1 MANEMAGMWDWLDVG
16 GQVRSDVNKVT
27 EEAVRRVQ
35 DNQKKAQQIAKQIKD
50 EKDINNNLAKFLS
63 FILKEVKNDSIIKS
77 VYDVFFKIK
86 NPKTDT
92 TYLRKS
98 INIFVIVWLFIP
110 FYPKQMEEMNII
122 WFYQDIFD
130 TNPSITLTKYINYL
144 KKLSKK
150 YHDNIPLDKNE
161 FIELLT
167 NVLQYFSLIND
178 LDANKKQELKLNL
191 SKELYWK

>member
-1 MANEMAGMWDWLDVG
+1 MANEVSWIWEWLDVWW
-16 GQVRSDVNKVT
+16 QVRSDVNKVT

-63 FILKEVKNDSIIKS
+63 FIIKEVKNDHIIKS
-77 VYDVFFKIK
+77 VYNVFFKIK

-92 TYLRKS
+92 IFLRKS
-98 INIFVIVWLFIP
+98 INTLVIVWLFVP
-110 FYPKQMEEMNII
+110 FYPKQMQEMNIF
-122 WFYQDIFD
+122 WFYEDIFD
-130 TNPSITLTKYINYL
+130 STSKINLTKYINYL

-161 FIELLT
+161 FIDLLS
-167 NVLQYFSLIND
+167 NILQYFKLVDD
-178 LDANKKQELKLNL
+178 LDINKKQELKLNL
-191 SKELYWK
+191 SKELYWQ

>member
-1 MANEMAGMWDWLDVG
+1 MVNEVSGIGEWLDMWW
-16 GQVRSDVNKVT
+16 QVRSDVNKVT

-63 FILKEVKNDSIIKS
+63 FILKEVKNDNIIKS
-77 VYDVFFKIK
+77 VYNVFFKIK
-86 NPKTDT
+86 NPKTST
-92 TYLRKS
+92 IYLRKS
-98 INIFVIVWLFIP
+98 INIFVIVWLFAP
-110 FYPKQMEEMNII
+110 FYPKQMEEMNIL

-130 TNPSITLTKYINYL
+130 PKSDVTLTKYISYL

-161 FIELLT
+161 FIDLLI
-167 NVLQYFSLIND
+167 NVFQYFRLVND
-178 LDANKKQELKLNL
+178 LDNNKQQELKMNL
-191 SKELYWK
+191 SKELYGK

>member
-1 MANEMAGMWDWLDVG
+1 MANEVSWIWEGLDVWW
-16 GQVRSDVNKVT
+16 QVRSDVNKVT

-35 DNQKKAQQIAKQIKD
+35 DNQKKAQQISKQIKD

-63 FILKEVKNDSIIKS
+63 FILKEVKNDHIIKS
-77 VYDVFFKIK
+77 VYNVFFKIK

-110 FYPKQMEEMNII
+110 FYPKQMEEMWIL
-122 WFYQDIFD
+122 WFYGDIFD
-130 TNPSITLTKYINYL
+130 SKSDTTLTKYISYL

-161 FIELLT
+161 FIDLLT
-167 NVLQYFSLIND
+167 NVLQYFKLVND
-178 LDANKKQELKLNL
+178 LDSAKQQELKLNL

>member
-16 GQVRSDVNKVT
+16 GQVRADVNKVT
-27 EEAVRRVQ
+27 EEAFRRVQ

-122 WFYQDIFD
+122 WFYQDILD